1 MFSIGYAWNELRRR
15 WSRTVVTAIGLAAG
29 VGLVMGIVGVS
40 DGLTQAQNKVLS
52 PLSSVGTDIIVTR
65 TVDATSTSS
74 NASTTTTT
82 TTTPAA
88 GFGGGGGGAGGP
100 GGGGGGGFFGAG
112 AGRGRGGASAIASLN
127 ASDQAALLNANSS
140 VLTDLAKLGAPG
152 TQFTYDFFVPGTLI
166 TFPQAAVNDV
176 ASIKG
181 VASAVPGL
189 SLQALHETGTV
200 PSETDTVTTGGQTI
214 SSVQRPPPLTAAQ
227 EASVRACLEASG
239 AFGSTTSG
247 SSTPGATTPTT
258 APGATT
264 GGSTPGATTPTT
276 APTGNSGTGGSGGGG
291 RPIGGGGGGG
301 GGFGGAAFGAAFTK
315 CLPASYQQY
324 QAQVVVPEQTITR
337 VLNPPTTN
345 TETKSYTVAGVNPAN
360 TSTGLIT
367 TAQVVSGKWF
377 GSTPADEILV
387 NTAYASTNSI
397 KVGQQLTIDKTTFTV
412 VGLVNPTLTGD
423 TSDIYFDLSTL
434 QSLASN
440 SSRVNEVLVKVTK
453 ASDVPAVA
461 AAIHK
466 ELPGAQVLTSKSL
479 ANSVT
484 GSLSNAHTLATH
496 LGGALAVIVLL
507 AAFLIAALLTLSSI
521 AKRVR
526 EIGTL
531 RAIGWSRGRVVRQI
545 VGETV
550 GIGILGGILGVAV
563 GVAVCA
569 VIGAVGPSLTATSSG
584 AAVGASSVGAIFH
597 QATTA
602 AATSTKIHLRA
613 PIDVGIVLL
622 GLAAAVVGGLL
633 AGIAGGW
640 RASRLAPAVALR
652 DLG

>member
-1 MFSIGYAWNELRRR
+1 
-15 WSRTVVTAIGLAAG
+15 
-29 VGLVMGIVGVS
+29 
-40 DGLTQAQNKVLS
+40 
-52 PLSSVGTDIIVTR
+52 TDIIVTR
-65 TVDATSTSS
+65 TVDATTTSGS
-74 NASTTTTT
+74 GSTTTTT
-82 TTTPAA
+82 TPTGN
-88 GFGGGGGGAGGP
+88 GFGGGG

-112 AGRGRGGASAIASLN
+112 AGRGRGGASGIATLN

-140 VLTDLAKLGAPG
+140 VLTDLSKLGPPG

-166 TFPQAAVNDV
+166 TFPQAAVSDV
-176 ASIKG
+176 AGING

-189 SLQALHETGTV
+189 SLQALHESGTV

-214 SSVQRPPPLTAAQ
+214 TSVQRPPPLTAAQ
-227 EASVRACLEASG
+227 EDAVRACLQASG
-239 AFGSTTSG
+239 AFGTGTS
-247 SSTPGATTPTT
+247 TTPTSTPAGTTAPT

-264 GGSTPGATTPTT
+264 ATTGP
-276 APTGNSGTGGSGGGG
+276 GGGGGG
-291 RPIGGGGGGG
+291 RGFGGG

-324 QAQVVVPEQTITR
+324 EAQVVVPEQTITR

-345 TETKSYTVAGVNPAN
+345 TETKSYTVAGVNPAD

-377 GSTPADEILV
+377 GANPADEILV
-387 NTAYASTNSI
+387 NTAYASTNNI
-397 KVGQQLTIDKTTFTV
+397 KVGQSLTIDKTTFTV

-423 TSDIYFDLSTL
+423 TSDIYFDLTTL
-434 QSLASN
+434 QTLASN
-440 SSRVNEVLVKVTK
+440 GSRVNEVLVKVTK
-453 ASDVPAVA
+453 SSDVSAVA

-484 GSLSNAHTLATH
+484 GSLTNAHTLATH

-550 GIGILGGILGVAV
+550 GIGILGGILGVAL

-584 AAVGASSVGAIFH
+584 AAVGASGVGGIFH

-602 AATSTKIHLRA
+602 AATSSKIHLRA
-613 PIDVGIVLL
+613 PIDLGIVLL
-622 GLAAAVVGGLL
+622 GLAAAVVGGLV

>member
-1 MFSIGYAWNELRRR
+1 MFAFGYAWNELRRR

-65 TVDATSTSS
+65 TVDATPVSTSG
-74 NASTTTTT
+74 STTTTT
-82 TTTPAA
+82 TTTTPFGGGGG
-88 GFGGGGGGAGGP
+88 GFGGGGGG
-100 GGGGGGGFFGAG
+100 GGGGAGGGFFGAG
-112 AGRGRGGASAIASLN
+112 AGRGRGGTASITALN

-140 VLTDLAKLGAPG
+140 VLTDLSKLGPPG

-166 TFPQAAVNDV
+166 TFPEAAVADV
-176 ASIKG
+176 AGIKG

-200 PSETDTVTTGGQTI
+200 PTQTDTVTTGGQTI
-214 SSVQRPPPLTAAQ
+214 SSVAKPPPLTAAQ
-227 EASVRACLEASG
+227 SAAVRSCIEASG
-239 AFGSTTSG
+239 AFGSGATTPSTTTPTTTPG
-247 SSTPGATTPTT
+247 GTKGTATPGATT
-258 APGATT
+258 A
-264 GGSTPGATTPTT
+264 TT
-276 APTGNSGTGGSGGGG
+276 APTTPGGGRGFGGGSGGGF
-291 RPIGGGGGGG
+291 
-301 GGFGGAAFGAAFTK
+301 GGFGGSAFGAAITK

-324 QAQVVVPEQTITR
+324 EAKVVVPEQTITR
-337 VLNPPTTN
+337 VLNPPSTN
-345 TETKSYTVAGVNPAN
+345 TETKSYTVAGVDPAD

-367 TAQVVSGKWF
+367 TAQVVKGSWF
-377 GSTPADEILV
+377 GAKPADEILV
-387 NTAYASTNSI
+387 NTAYASTNDI
-397 KVGQQLTIDKTTFTV
+397 KVGQQITIDKTTFTV
-412 VGLVNPTLTGD
+412 EGLVNPTLTGD

-434 QSLASN
+434 QTLGSN
-440 SSRVNEVLVKVTK
+440 TSRVNEVLVKVAK
-453 ASDVPAVA
+453 SSDVNTVA

-466 ELPGAQVLTSKSL
+466 ELPGAQILTDKELSGQ
-479 ANSVT
+479 VT

-550 GIGILGGILGVAV
+550 GIGILGGILGVGL

-569 VIGAVGPSLTATSSG
+569 VIGAVGPALSSTSSVTP
-584 AAVGASSVGAIFH
+584 VGASTVGAVFH

-602 AATSTKIHLRA
+602 AQTPSKIHLKA
-613 PIDVGIVLL
+613 PIDIGIVLL
-622 GLAAAVVGGLL
+622 GLGSAVIGGLI
-633 AGIAGGW
+633 AGVAGGW
-640 RASRLAPAVALR
+640 RASRLAPAEALR

>member
-1 MFSIGYAWNELRRR
+1 MFAVGYAWDELRRR

-65 TVDATSTSS
+65 TVAATSTSS
-74 NASTTTTT
+74 NGSTTTTT
-82 TTTPAA
+82 TTTPTGGGFGGGGGG

-100 GGGGGGGFFGAG
+100 GGGGFFAAG
-112 AGRGRGGASAIASLN
+112 AGRGRGGASAISALN

-140 VLTDLAKLGAPG
+140 VLTDLSKLGPAG

-166 TFPQAAVNDV
+166 TFPSAAVSDV
-176 ASIKG
+176 AAVKG

-200 PSETDTVTTGGQTI
+200 PSQTDTVTTGGQTI
-214 SSVQRPPPLTAAQ
+214 TSVQRPPPLTAAQ
-227 EASVRACLEASG
+227 EDAVQACLQASG
-239 AFGSTTSG
+239 AFGTTTTTPAG
-247 SSTPGATTPTT
+247 SSGTTTTVPG
-258 APGATT
+258 GA
-264 GGSTPGATTPTT
+264 GGGR
-276 APTGNSGTGGSGGGG
+276 GSGGGF
-291 RPIGGGGGGG
+291 GGGGGGR
-301 GGFGGAAFGAAFTK
+301 GFGGAAFGAAFTK

-324 QAQVVVPEQTITR
+324 EAKVVVPEQTITR
-337 VLNPPTTN
+337 ILNPPSTN
-345 TETKSYTVAGVNPAN
+345 TETKSYTVAGVNPSD

-367 TAQVVSGKWF
+367 SAQIVKGKWF
-377 GSTPADEILV
+377 GAQPADEILV
-387 NTAYASTNSI
+387 NTAYASTNNI
-397 KVGQQLTIDKTTFTV
+397 KVGQQLTIDKTVFTV

-434 QSLASN
+434 QTLGSN
-440 SSRVNEVLVKVTK
+440 TGRVNEVLVKVAK
-453 ASDVPAVA
+453 SSDVSAVA
-461 AAIHK
+461 TAIRK
-466 ELPGAQVLTSKSL
+466 ELPGAQVLTNEQLSGE
-479 ANSVT
+479 VT

-507 AAFLIAALLTLSSI
+507 AAFLIAALLTLSSV

-545 VGETV
+545 VAETV
-550 GIGILGGILGVAV
+550 GIGVLGGILGVGLGV
-563 GVAVCA
+563 GVCA
-569 VIGAVGPSLTATSSG
+569 IIGAVGPALSSTTSVT
-584 AAVGASSVGAIFH
+584 AVGTSSVGSIFH

-602 AATSTKIHLRA
+602 AQMSSKVHLRA
-613 PIDVGIVLL
+613 PIDVAIVLL
-622 GLAAAVVGGLL
+622 GFGSGMGGGLI
-633 AGIAGGW
+633 AGAIGGW
-640 RASRLAPAVALR
+640 RASRLAPATALR

>member
-1 MFSIGYAWNELRRR
+1 MFAVGYAWNELRRR

-65 TVDATSTSS
+65 TVDATPVSTTG
-74 NASTTTTT
+74 STTTTT
-82 TTTPAA
+82 TTTPTGG
-88 GFGGGGGGAGGP
+88 GFGGGGGGL

-112 AGRGRGGASAIASLN
+112 AARGRGGTSAIAALN

-140 VLTDLAKLGAPG
+140 VLTDLSKLGPPG

-166 TFPQAAVNDV
+166 TFPGAAVSDV
-176 ASIKG
+176 ASVKG

-214 SSVQRPPPLTAAQ
+214 SSVAKPPPLTAAQ
-227 EASVRACLEASG
+227 EASVRACIQASG
-239 AFGSTTSG
+239 AFGTTS
-247 SSTPGATTPTT
+247 TPTT
-258 APGATT
+258 TVPRATST
-264 GGSTPGATTPTT
+264 TVAGG
-276 APTGNSGTGGSGGGG
+276 TGNSGGGRGGGAGFGGGG
-291 RPIGGGGGGG
+291 GGGTGGGGG
-301 GGFGGAAFGAAFTK
+301 GGFGGAAFGAVITK

-324 QAQVVVPEQTITR
+324 EAKVVVPEQTITR
-337 VLNPPTTN
+337 VLNPPSTN
-345 TETKSYTVAGVNPAN
+345 TETKSYTVAGVSPAD

-377 GSTPADEILV
+377 GANPADEILV
-387 NTAYASTNSI
+387 NTAYASTNGI

-434 QSLASN
+434 QTLASN
-440 SSRVNEVLVKVTK
+440 SSRVNEVLVKVEK
-453 ASDVPAVA
+453 SSDVNAVA

-466 ELPGAQVLTSKSL
+466 ELPGAQVLTDKQLSGQ
-479 ANSVT
+479 VT

-545 VGETV
+545 VAETV
-550 GIGILGGILGVAV
+550 GIGILGGIVGVAV
-563 GVAVCA
+563 GVGVCA
-569 VIGAVGPSLTATSSG
+569 VIGAVGPALTSTSSVP
-584 AAVGASSVGAIFH
+584 AVGASNVGAIFH
-597 QATTA
+597 QATA
-602 AATSTKIHLRA
+602 AASATSKVHLKA
-613 PIDVGIVLL
+613 PIDLAIVFL
-622 GLAAAVVGGLL
+622 GLGSAVVGGLI

-640 RASRLAPAVALR
+640 RASRLAPATALR

>member
-1 MFSIGYAWNELRRR
+1 MS
-15 WSRTVVTAIGLAAG
+15 
-29 VGLVMGIVGVS
+29 
-40 DGLTQAQNKVLS
+40 
-52 PLSSVGTDIIVTR
+52 
-65 TVDATSTSS
+65 
-74 NASTTTTT
+74 
-82 TTTPAA
+82 
-88 GFGGGGGGAGGP
+88 
-100 GGGGGGGFFGAG
+100 
-112 AGRGRGGASAIASLN
+112 
-127 ASDQAALLNANSS
+127 
-140 VLTDLAKLGAPG
+140 
-152 TQFTYDFFVPGTLI
+152 
-166 TFPQAAVNDV
+166 DV
-176 ASIKG
+176 AAIKG

-239 AFGSTTSG
+239 AFGSSSTTGTSTPG
-247 SSTPGATTPTT
+247 GTTATTAPGGPTGTSTPGA
-258 APGATT
+258 GA
-264 GGSTPGATTPTT
+264 GAGAGATTPGGTTATT
-276 APTGNSGTGGSGGGG
+276 APSGNSGSGATGGG
-291 RPIGGGGGGG
+291 RGVGGG

-345 TETKSYTVAGVNPAN
+345 TETKSYTVAGVNPAD

-377 GSTPADEILV
+377 GSKPADEILV
-387 NTAYASTNSI
+387 NTAYASTNGI

-423 TSDIYFDLSTL
+423 TSDIYFDLSTV

-453 ASDVPAVA
+453 SSDVSAVA

-466 ELPGAQVLTSKSL
+466 ELPGAQILTSKSL

-550 GIGILGGILGVAV
+550 GIGILGGILGVLV

-569 VIGAVGPSLTATSSG
+569 LIGAVGPSLTATSSG

-602 AATSTKIHLRA
+602 AATSSKIHLRA

-622 GLAAAVVGGLL
+622 GLGAAVVGGLL

>member
-1 MFSIGYAWNELRRR
+1 MFAMGYAWNELRRR
-15 WSRTVVTAIGLAAG
+15 WSRTVVTAVGLAAG

-65 TVDATSTSS
+65 TVDATASSGST
-74 NASTTTTT
+74 ATTTTT
-82 TTTPAA
+82 APTGGG
-88 GFGGGGGGAGGP
+88 GFGGPGA
-100 GGGGGGGFFGAG
+100 GGGGGGFFGAG
-112 AGRGRGGASAIASLN
+112 AGRGRGGASGIASLN

-140 VLTDLAKLGAPG
+140 VLTDLAKLGPAG

-166 TFPQAAVNDV
+166 TFPQAAVSDV
-176 ASIKG
+176 AAIKG

-214 SSVQRPPPLTAAQ
+214 TSVQRPPPLTAAQ
-227 EASVRACLEASG
+227 EDSVRACLAASG
-239 AFGSTTSG
+239 AFGTTST
-247 SSTPGATTPTT
+247 STPGGTTATSTPSGTGNSGPGRTGTSTPGGTTATT
-258 APGATT
+258 APG
-264 GGSTPGATTPTT
+264 GF
-276 APTGNSGTGGSGGGG
+276 GGG
-291 RPIGGGGGGG
+291 RGLGGG
-301 GGFGGAAFGAAFTK
+301 GGFGGAAFGAAFSK

-324 QAQVVVPEQTITR
+324 EAQVVVPEQTITR
-337 VLNPPTTN
+337 VLNPPTTD
-345 TETKSYTVAGVNPAN
+345 TETKSYTVAGVNPAD

-367 TAQVVSGKWF
+367 TAQVVSGKWY
-377 GSTPADEILV
+377 GAKPADEILV
-387 NTAYASTNSI
+387 NTAYASTNNI
-397 KVGQQLTIDKTTFTV
+397 KVGQQLTIDKTAFTV

-434 QSLASN
+434 QTLASN
-440 SSRVNEVLVKVTK
+440 DSRVNEVLVKVTK
-453 ASDVPAVA
+453 SSDVSAVA
-461 AAIHK
+461 AAIHN

-496 LGGALAVIVLL
+496 LGGALAIIVLL

-569 VIGAVGPSLTATSSG
+569 LIGAVGPSLTATSSG
-584 AAVGASSVGAIFH
+584 AAVGASGVGAVFH

-613 PIDVGIVLL
+613 PVDVGIVLL
-622 GLAAAVVGGLL
+622 GLGAAVVGGLV
-633 AGIAGGW
+633 AGVAGGW

>member
-1 MFSIGYAWNELRRR
+1 MFAMGYAWNELRRR
-15 WSRTVVTAIGLAAG
+15 WSRTVVTAVGLAAG

-65 TVDATSTSS
+65 TVDATASSGST
-74 NASTTTTT
+74 ATTTTT
-82 TTTPAA
+82 APTGGG
-88 GFGGGGGGAGGP
+88 GFGGPGA
-100 GGGGGGGFFGAG
+100 GGGGGGFFGAG
-112 AGRGRGGASAIASLN
+112 AGRGRGGASGIASLN

-140 VLTDLAKLGAPG
+140 VLTDLAKLGPAG

-166 TFPQAAVNDV
+166 TFPQAAVSDV
-176 ASIKG
+176 AAIKG

-214 SSVQRPPPLTAAQ
+214 TSVQRPPPLTAAQ
-227 EASVRACLEASG
+227 EDSVRACLAASG
-239 AFGSTTSG
+239 AFGTTST
-247 SSTPGATTPTT
+247 STPGGTTATSTPSGTGNSGPGRTGTSTPGGTTATT
-258 APGATT
+258 APG
-264 GGSTPGATTPTT
+264 GF
-276 APTGNSGTGGSGGGG
+276 GGG
-291 RPIGGGGGGG
+291 RGLGGG
-301 GGFGGAAFGAAFTK
+301 GGFGGAAFGAAFSK

-324 QAQVVVPEQTITR
+324 EAQVVVPEQTITR
-337 VLNPPTTN
+337 VLNPPTTD
-345 TETKSYTVAGVNPAN
+345 TETKSYTVAGVNPAD

-367 TAQVVSGKWF
+367 TAQVVSGKWY
-377 GSTPADEILV
+377 GAKPADEILV
-387 NTAYASTNSI
+387 NTAYASTNNI
-397 KVGQQLTIDKTTFTV
+397 KVGQQLTIDKTAFTV

-434 QSLASN
+434 QTLASN
-440 SSRVNEVLVKVTK
+440 DSRVNEVLVKVTK
-453 ASDVPAVA
+453 SSDVSAVA
-461 AAIHK
+461 AAIHN

-496 LGGALAVIVLL
+496 LGGALAIIVLL

-569 VIGAVGPSLTATSSG
+569 LIGAVGPSLTATSSG
-584 AAVGASSVGAIFH
+584 AAVGASGVGAVFH

-602 AATSTKIHLRA
+602 AATSSKIHLRA

-622 GLAAAVVGGLL
+622 GLGAAVVGGLV
-633 AGIAGGW
+633 AGVAGGW

>member
-1 MFSIGYAWNELRRR
+1 MFAVGYAWNELRRR

-40 DGLTQAQNKVLS
+40 DGLTQAQNKILS

-65 TVDATSTSS
+65 TVDATTTSS
-74 NASTTTTT
+74 ASTTTTT
-82 TTTPAA
+82 TAPTGG
-88 GFGGGGGGAGGP
+88 GFGGGGGGGGAGA
-100 GGGGGGGFFGAG
+100 GGGGFFASG
-112 AGRGRGGASAIASLN
+112 AGRGRGGTSAIAALN

-140 VLTDLAKLGAPG
+140 VLTDLSKLGPAG

-166 TFPQAAVNDV
+166 TFPSAAVADV
-176 ASIKG
+176 ASVKG
-181 VASAVPGL
+181 VASAVPAL

-214 SSVQRPPPLTAAQ
+214 TSVQKPPPLTAAQ
-227 EASVRACLEASG
+227 EASVRACLQSSG
-239 AFGSTTSG
+239 AFGTTTS
-247 SSTPGATTPTT
+247 TTTPT
-258 APGATT
+258 AT
-264 GGSTPGATTPTT
+264 PATT
-276 APTGNSGTGGSGGGG
+276 APTGNSGAGG
-291 RPIGGGGGGG
+291 RGGGGGGG
-301 GGFGGAAFGAAFTK
+301 TFTGGGGGGSGGFGGAAFGAVFSK

-324 QAQVVVPEQTITR
+324 EAKVVVPEQTITR
-337 VLNPPTTN
+337 VLNPPSTN
-345 TETKSYTVAGVNPAN
+345 TETKSYTVAGVDPSD

-367 TAQVVSGKWF
+367 PAQVVKGKWF
-377 GSTPADEILV
+377 GTKPTDQILI

-397 KVGQQLTIDKTTFTV
+397 KVGQQLTIDKTVFDV
-412 VGLVNPTLTGD
+412 VGLVNPTLTGN

-434 QSLASN
+434 QTLGSN
-440 SSRVNEVLVKVTK
+440 SGRVNEVLVKVDK
-453 ASDVPAVA
+453 SSDVNAVA

-466 ELPGAQVLTSKSL
+466 ELPGAQVLTDKQLSGQ
-479 ANSVT
+479 VT
-484 GSLSNAHTLATH
+484 GSLSNAHTLATN

-507 AAFLIAALLTLSSI
+507 ASFLIAALLTLSSI

-545 VGETV
+545 VAETV
-550 GIGILGGILGVAV
+550 GIGILGGVLGIAV
-563 GVAVCA
+563 GIAVCA
-569 VIGAVGPSLTATSSG
+569 VIGAVGPALTATSTAIPVGTST
-584 AAVGASSVGAIFH
+584 VGAVFH

-602 AATSTKIHLRA
+602 AQASSKIHLKA
-613 PIDVGIVLL
+613 PIDAGIILL
-622 GLAAAVVGGLL
+622 GLGSAVVGGLI

>member
-1 MFSIGYAWNELRRR
+1 MVAFGYAWNELRRR

-65 TVDATSTSS
+65 TVAATPTSGS
-74 NASTTTTT
+74 GATTTT
-82 TTTPAA
+82 TTTPTGG
-88 GFGGGGGGAGGP
+88 GFGGGGGG
-100 GGGGGGGFFGAG
+100 GGGGAFFGAG
-112 AGRGRGGASAIASLN
+112 AGRGRGGTSAITALN

-140 VLTDLAKLGAPG
+140 VLTDLSKLGPAG
-152 TQFTYDFFVPGTLI
+152 TKFTYDFFVPGTLI
-166 TFPQAAVNDV
+166 TFPSAAVADV
-176 ASIKG
+176 AAVKG

-200 PSETDTVTTGGQTI
+200 PTQTDTVTTGGQTI
-214 SSVQRPPPLTAAQ
+214 TSVQRPPPLTAAQ
-227 EASVRACLEASG
+227 EASVRACLAASG
-239 AFGSTTSG
+239 AFGTT
-247 SSTPGATTPTT
+247 TTT
-258 APGATT
+258 APGTTPATT
-264 GGSTPGATTPTT
+264 VPG
-276 APTGNSGTGGSGGGG
+276 GTGGSGGGKG
-291 RPIGGGGGGG
+291 GGGAGGGGGGAFGGGGGGGGG
-301 GGFGGAAFGAAFTK
+301 GGFGGAAFGAAFTQ

-324 QAQVVVPEQTITR
+324 EAKVVVPEQTITR
-337 VLNPPTTN
+337 VLNPPSTN
-345 TETKSYTVAGVNPAN
+345 TETKSYTVAGVDPAD

-367 TAQVVSGKWF
+367 TAQLVKGKWF
-377 GSTPADEILV
+377 GAQPADEILV

-397 KVGQQLTIDKTTFTV
+397 TVGQQLTIDKTVFTV

-423 TSDIYFDLSTL
+423 TSDIYFDLPTL
-434 QSLASN
+434 QTLGSN
-440 SSRVNEVLVKVTK
+440 SSRVNEVLVKVEK
-453 ASDVPAVA
+453 SSDVKAVA

-466 ELPGAQVLTSKSL
+466 ELPGAQVLTNEQLSGQ
-479 ANSVT
+479 VT

-496 LGGALAVIVLL
+496 LGGALAIIVLL

-545 VGETV
+545 VAETL
-550 GIGILGGILGVAV
+550 GIGILGGILGVGLGV
-563 GVAVCA
+563 GVCA
-569 VIGAVGPSLTATSSG
+569 IIGAVGPALSSTSSVT
-584 AAVGASSVGAIFH
+584 AVGASSVGGIFH

-602 AATSTKIHLRA
+602 AQLSSKIRLKA
-613 PIDVGIVLL
+613 PIDLAIVLL
-622 GLAAAVVGGLL
+622 GFGSGMGGGLI
-633 AGIAGGW
+633 AGAIGGW
-640 RASRLAPAVALR
+640 RASRLAPAEALR

>member
-1 MFSIGYAWNELRRR
+1 MVAFGYAWNELRRR

-65 TVDATSTSS
+65 TVAATPASTSG
-74 NASTTTTT
+74 ATTTTT
-82 TTTPAA
+82 TTAPAGG
-88 GFGGGGGGAGGP
+88 GFGGSGVGGGGGR
-100 GGGGGGGFFGAG
+100 GGGGFFGAG
-112 AGRGRGGASAIASLN
+112 AGGGRGGAGAIAALN

-140 VLTDLAKLGAPG
+140 VLTDLSKLGPPG
-152 TQFTYDFFVPGTLI
+152 TKFTYDFFVPGTLI
-166 TFPQAAVNDV
+166 TFPNAAVADV
-176 ASIKG
+176 ASVPG

-200 PSETDTVTTGGQTI
+200 PTQTDTVTTGGQTI
-214 SSVQRPPPLTAAQ
+214 TSVQRPPPLTAAQ
-227 EASVRACLEASG
+227 EDAVQACLQASG
-239 AFGSTTSG
+239 AFGSTT
-247 SSTPGATTPTT
+247 TTT
-258 APGATT
+258 TT
-264 GGSTPGATTPTT
+264 GPTP
-276 APTGNSGTGGSGGGG
+276 APTGAGNSGAGAGGGAGGGRGGAGAGSGGF
-291 RPIGGGGGGG
+291 GG
-301 GGFGGAAFGAAFTK
+301 GGFGGARFGAAFTK

-324 QAQVVVPEQTITR
+324 EAQVVVPEQTITR
-337 VLNPPTTN
+337 VLNPPSTN
-345 TETKSYTVAGVNPAN
+345 TETKSYTVAGVNPAD

-367 TAQVVSGKWF
+367 TAQVVKGTWF
-377 GSTPADEILV
+377 GSKPADEILV
-387 NTAYASTNSI
+387 NTAYASTNGI
-397 KVGQQLTIDKTTFTV
+397 KVGQQLTIDKTVFTI
-412 VGLVNPTLTGD
+412 VGLVNPTLTGN

-434 QSLASN
+434 QTLGSN
-440 SSRVNEVLVKVTK
+440 SGRVNEVLVKVAK
-453 ASDVPAVA
+453 SSDVKAVA

-466 ELPGAQVLTSKSL
+466 KLPGAQVLTDEELSGQ
-479 ANSVT
+479 VT

-507 AAFLIAALLTLSSI
+507 AAFLIAALLTLSSV

-545 VGETV
+545 VAETL
-550 GIGILGGILGVAV
+550 GIGILGGIVGVGL

-569 VIGAVGPSLTATSSG
+569 VIGAVGPALTSTSSVT
-584 AAVGASSVGAIFH
+584 AVGSSSIGGIFH
-597 QATTA
+597 QATA
-602 AATSTKIHLRA
+602 AAQTSTKIHLKA
-613 PIDVGIVLL
+613 PIDIAIVLL
-622 GLAAAVVGGLL
+622 GFGSGMGGGLI
-633 AGIAGGW
+633 AGAVGGW

>member
-1 MFSIGYAWNELRRR
+1 MFAMGYAWNELRRR

-65 TVDATSTSS
+65 TVDATTTSS
-74 NASTTTTT
+74 SGSTTTTT
-82 TTTPAA
+82 TAPTGGGFGGG
-88 GFGGGGGGAGGP
+88 GFGGGGGGGA
-100 GGGGGGGFFGAG
+100 GGGGGGFFGAG
-112 AGRGRGGASAIASLN
+112 AGRGRGGASAITALN

-140 VLTDLAKLGAPG
+140 VLTDLSKLGPPG

-176 ASIKG
+176 AAVKG

-214 SSVQRPPPLTAAQ
+214 TSVQRPPPLTAAQ
-227 EASVRACLEASG
+227 DDAVRACLEASG
-239 AFGSTTSG
+239 AFGTASSTNP
-247 SSTPGATTPTT
+247 SSTPADTTPT
-258 APGATT
+258 GTT
-264 GGSTPGATTPTT
+264 PTGSKPTGSTPTGTAATATT
-276 APTGNSGTGGSGGGG
+276 APQGGGAG
-291 RPIGGGGGGG
+291 RRSG
-301 GGFGGAAFGAAFTK
+301 GGFGGAAFGGAFTK

-324 QAQVVVPEQTITR
+324 EAQVVVPEQTITR

-345 TETKSYTVAGVNPAN
+345 TETKSYTVAGVNPAD

-377 GSTPADEILV
+377 GTNPTDEILV
-387 NTAYASTNSI
+387 NTAYASTNGI

-412 VGLVNPTLTGD
+412 TGLVNPTLTGD
-423 TSDIYFDLSTL
+423 TSDIYFDLTTL
-434 QSLASN
+434 QTLASN

-453 ASDVPAVA
+453 SSDVAAVA

-466 ELPGAQVLTSKSL
+466 ELPGAQILTSKSL

-569 VIGAVGPSLTATSSG
+569 VIGAVGPALTATSSG
-584 AAVGASSVGAIFH
+584 AAVGASGVGAIFH

-602 AATSTKIHLRA
+602 ATTSSKVHLRA
-613 PIDVGIVLL
+613 PIDLGIVLL
-622 GLAAAVVGGLL
+622 GLAAAVVGGLV

>member
-1 MFSIGYAWNELRRR
+1 MFAVGYAWNELRRR
-15 WSRTVVTAIGLAAG
+15 WSRTIVTAIGLAAG

-65 TVDATSTSS
+65 TVAAAPTSS
-74 NASTTTTT
+74 SGTTTTT
-82 TTTPAA
+82 TAPTGGGFGGA
-88 GFGGGGGGAGGP
+88 FGGGGGGAGG
-100 GGGGGGGFFGAG
+100 GGGGAGGGGFFAAG
-112 AGRGRGGASAIASLN
+112 AGRGRGGSSAISALN

-140 VLTDLAKLGAPG
+140 VLTDLSKLGPPG

-166 TFPQAAVNDV
+166 TFPNAAVGDV
-176 ASIKG
+176 ASVKG

-200 PSETDTVTTGGQTI
+200 PSQTDTVTTGGQTI
-214 SSVQRPPPLTAAQ
+214 TSVQRPPPLTAAQ

-239 AFGSTTSG
+239 AFGSTT
-247 SSTPGATTPTT
+247 PTT
-258 APGATT
+258 SGNTGTTVAGGAGAGA
-264 GGSTPGATTPTT
+264 GG
-276 APTGNSGTGGSGGGG
+276 GGGGGG
-291 RPIGGGGGGG
+291 RGLGG
-301 GGFGGAAFGAAFTK
+301 GGFGGAAFGAAYTQ

-324 QAQVVVPEQTITR
+324 VAKVVVPEQTITR
-337 VLNPPTTN
+337 VLNPPSTN
-345 TETKSYTVAGVNPAN
+345 TETKSYTVAGVNPTN

-367 TAQVVSGKWF
+367 TAQVVKGEWF
-377 GSTPADEILV
+377 GAKPADEILV

-397 KVGQQLTIDKTTFTV
+397 KVGQQLTIDKTVFSV

-434 QSLASN
+434 QTLGSN
-440 SSRVNEVLVKVTK
+440 SGRVNEVLVKVAK
-453 ASDVPAVA
+453 SSDVKAVA

-466 ELPGAQVLTSKSL
+466 KLPGAQVLTDEQLSGQ
-479 ANSVT
+479 VT

-531 RAIGWSRGRVVRQI
+531 RAIGWSRAQVVRQI
-545 VGETV
+545 VAETL
-550 GIGILGGILGVAV
+550 GIGFLGGILGVGLGV
-563 GVAVCA
+563 GLCA
-569 VIGAVGPSLTATSSG
+569 VIGAVGPALSSTSSVT
-584 AAVGASSVGAIFH
+584 AVGASSVGGIFH

-602 AATSTKIHLRA
+602 AQMSSKIHLRA
-613 PIDVGIVLL
+613 PVDIGIVLL
-622 GLAAAVVGGLL
+622 GFGAGLAGGLI
-633 AGIAGGW
+633 AGAVGGW